1 MMHGM
6 HTSRGTRRTSYTLV
20 TPANHYPSRL
30 PAFGDAPVVKL
41 VTPRFAPS
49 RIGEY
54 LVSLAAGGGTAHDVQ
69 PGFETFLYALDGD
82 AELRTADGAIALG
95 AGAFAYLPADEA
107 YALAAGDAPARVLIV
122 KRRYEP
128 YPGLAAPGARA
139 GHRDDEPF
147 ADTDVPGFRRRELL
161 PTSDPAFDFN
171 MSLLAFDPGVGLDK
185 VEIHDEE
192 HGLYMTTGGGTY
204 LLEADEHEVTTG
216 DFIYMA
222 PYCPQSFVAGSEPAE
237 YLLYKDVWR
246 DGF

>member
-1 MMHGM
+1 MQ
-6 HTSRGTRRTSYTLV
+6 TSRGVRGASYTVV

-41 VTPRFAPS
+41 VTPRLAPS

-54 LVSLAAGGGTAHDVQ
+54 FATLPPGSFRVE
-69 PGFETFLYALDGD
+69 PGFETFLYGLDGD
-82 AELRTADGAIALG
+82 GAVDDIALG
-95 AGAFAYLPADEA
+95 AGGFAYVPPDEA
-107 YALAAGDAPARVLIV
+107 YALHAGDAGARLLMV

-128 YPGLAAPGARA
+128 SPGLQAPGRLS

-147 ADTDVPGFRRRELL
+147 AGTEVPGFRRRELL
-161 PTSDPAFDFN
+161 PPADPAFDFN
-171 MSLLAFDPGVGLDK
+171 MSRLAFDAGVGLGK
-185 VEIHDEE
+185 VEVHDEE
-192 HGLYMTTGGGTY
+192 HGLYMTAGGGTY
-204 LLEADEHEVTTG
+204 LLEDAEHEVQAG

-222 PYCPQSFVAGSEPAE
+222 PYCPQGFAAGPEGAE

>member
-1 MMHGM
+1 MQ
-6 HTSRGTRRTSYTLV
+6 TSRGIRRASYTLV

-54 LVSLAAGGGTAHDVQ
+54 LIALAPGVRTAHPVE
-69 PGFETFLYALDGD
+69 PGFETFLYGLDGD
-82 AELRTADGAIALG
+82 ATVVARGDELGLG
-95 AGAFAYLPADEA
+95 AGAFAYLPSEAAYEVHAAD
-107 YALAAGDAPARVLIV
+107 AGARLLLV

-128 YPGLAAPGARA
+128 YPGLAAPGPLA

-147 ADTDVPGFRRRELL
+147 AATDVPGFSRRELL
-161 PTSDPAFDFN
+161 PPADPAFDFN

-185 VEIHDEE
+185 VEVHDEE
-192 HGLYMTTGGGTY
+192 HGLYMTAGGGTY
-204 LLEADEHEVTTG
+204 LLESDEHEVTAG

-222 PYCPQSFVAGSEPAE
+222 PYCPQSFVAGDEAAE